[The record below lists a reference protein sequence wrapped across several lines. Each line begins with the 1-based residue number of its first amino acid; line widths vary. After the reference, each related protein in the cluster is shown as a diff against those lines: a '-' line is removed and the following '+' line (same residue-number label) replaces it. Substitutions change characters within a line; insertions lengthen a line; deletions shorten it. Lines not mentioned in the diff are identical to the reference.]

1 MATNYARMHEKEYD
15 KLIIENETLQE
26 ENKRLKS
33 VESTINKLTTKID
46 KLIEINGN
54 TTEEIKNSFEEIKKL
69 KSIIEYFVDL
79 SPLKCR
85 KGKIGLFPFLFSL
98 ICLHCLSTLSLYSKK

>member
-33 VESTINKLTTKID
+33 VE
-46 KLIEINGN
+46 
-54 TTEEIKNSFEEIKKL
+54 KNS
-69 KSIIEYFVDL
+69 
-79 SPLKCR
+79 
-85 KGKIGLFPFLFSL
+85 
-98 ICLHCLSTLSLYSKK
+98 SKP